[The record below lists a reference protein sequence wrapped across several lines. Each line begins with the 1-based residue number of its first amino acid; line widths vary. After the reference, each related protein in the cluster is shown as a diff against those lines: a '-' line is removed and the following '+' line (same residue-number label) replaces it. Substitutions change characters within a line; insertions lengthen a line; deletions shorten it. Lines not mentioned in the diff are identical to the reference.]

1 VSLKRLIVN
10 ADDLGRTA
18 ELSRGVFKAQRDG
31 VVTSATLAVSGAAA
45 RDVSRMSAEGPQLG
59 IGLHVA
65 LTGGASVLPPERI
78 PTLVGT
84 RGSLPAQPEALR
96 GADPGEVLAEARA
109 QLKRFREVVG
119 KEPTHLD
126 CRHHAHRVPVVL
138 DALVTVSWETGL
150 PVRSAS
156 PEIAERLRREGIKT
170 TDRFVDGFFGGEV
183 SEDVLVHILQD
194 IPPGTTEL
202 MWRPVVSD
210 EPGSAGAAGQAAREL
225 AVLTNQGLRQILQ
238 ATGVRLIHFG
248 QL

>member
-1 VSLKRLIVN
+1 MSLKRLIVN
-10 ADDLGRTA
+10 ADDLGRTRR
-18 ELSRGVFKAQRDG
+18 LSRGVFKAQRDG
-31 VVTSATLAVSGAAA
+31 VVTSATLVVSGAAA
-45 RDVSRMSAEGPQLG
+45 RDVARMSAESPQLG

-109 QLKRFREVVG
+109 QLERFREAVG
-119 KEPTHLD
+119 K
-126 CRHHAHRVPVVL
+126 RAHPPRQPPSRASCAGGAGRAGDPL
-138 DALVTVSWETGL
+138 LGDRPPRTVGL
-150 PVRSAS
+150 AGDRGAPAPGGHQDHRPVRG
-156 PEIAERLRREGIKT
+156 RLLRR
-170 TDRFVDGFFGGEV
+170 EV
-183 SEDVLVHILQD
+183 SEDVLVHILED

-210 EPGSAGAAGQAAREL
+210 EPGSAGAAGQAEREL
-225 AVLTNQGLRQILQ
+225 AVLTNPGLRQILQ